1 MTKQIINVGTIANR
15 GSGDTLRQGANKINA
30 NFTEVYTKLG
40 NGTDIQ
46 FAVDLAV
53 APTQGQTLQ
62 YNASTGK
69 FIAGTVGAQGP
80 AGAVGPTGIAGPSG
94 PAGPQGATGPEG
106 PAGPQGA
113 TGATGPQGNT
123 GATGP
128 AGSAGPQGNTGA
140 TGPTGPTGAAS
151 TVPGPTG
158 PTGAASTVPGPAGPT
173 GATGATG
180 PQGNTG
186 AAGPAG
192 PTGATGA
199 AGGLTSRV
207 SRNASTSSLANN
219 SSGNITITGFRSYM
233 LLSIQ
238 TSVAAWV
245 TVYTSSAARSAD
257 ASRTITTDP
266 TPGSGVIAE
275 VITTGASTQIFSPAV
290 FGFSNE
296 SSPSTDIQIKVVNR
310 SGSATAITITMNLV
324 QLEA

>member
-140 TGPTGPTGAAS
+140 T
-151 TVPGPTG
+151 GPTG